1 MDTKELQK
9 KIQKTYTTVFGRT
22 PLTQRLDDI
31 LGEAMEL
38 HRFTDMTNLR
48 EEAGDLLS
56 SILQLYNECGWG
68 AEELIAENLA
78 KINRRKRQYLGLGR
92 KLKVISIGGA
102 FNMPTNGHKELAT
115 FLLNCG
121 IYDEIWITPC
131 AHHMFNK
138 EMESSQHRLAM
149 CKILAGK
156 DKRIRVCDFEIRN
169 KLTGETYNF
178 VKRFLETDVGKN
190 MVELS
195 LAIAMDNANTC
206 ENSWVNFK
214 ELERLVPFVVVP
226 RTGEKR
232 NLRVNWYLKPPH
244 ILLQPEKPIIEM
256 SSTTLREALK
266 AWWHWNFKAVDP
278 GYKQIAFRDTKEAS
292 ILRKGLDPDI
302 LKYIG
307 ENGLYLPPALSG
319 YKKVIHQGN
328 FNMISVSG

>member
-9 KIQKTYTTVFGRT
+9 EIQKTYNTVFGRT

-56 SILQLYNECGWG
+56 SLLQLYNECGWK
-68 AEELIAENLA
+68 AEDLIAENLA
-78 KINRRKRQYLGLGR
+78 KINRRKRQYHGLSR

-102 FNMPTNGHKELAT
+102 FNPVTNGHIDVARLLLDSGLCDEAYLTPCFRHMYNKELAS
-115 FLLNCG
+115 
-121 IYDEIWITPC
+121 P
-131 AHHMFNK
+131 
-138 EMESSQHRLAM
+138 QHRLNM
-149 CKILAGK
+149 CRIAAGK

-169 KLTGETYNF
+169 KLDGETYNF
-178 VKRFLETDVGKN
+178 VKKFQETDEGKN
-190 MVELS
+190 QIDMS
-195 LAIAMDNANTC
+195 LAIGMDNANDFHK
-206 ENSWVNFK
+206 WVHFQ
-214 ELERLVPFVVVP
+214 ELEKLIQFVVVP

-244 ILLQPEKPIIEM
+244 ILLRPEKPIVEM
-256 SSTTLREALK
+256 SSTDIRGALK
-266 AWWHWNFKAVDP
+266 AWWHWNFKAVDL
-278 GYKQIAFRDTKEAS
+278 GYKQIAFRDTKEAH
-292 ILRKGLDPDI
+292 ILRKGLDPDV

-319 YKKVIHQGN
+319 YRKVI
-328 FNMISVSG
+328 FNMTSISG